1 MKHLENRPSGGV
13 LSSSLQALNFPGGWF
28 LPLEESGGGRRTSA
42 PSCYLRH
49 VANPARSPRTTCS
62 RRPCTQG
69 RRSWRGDRGGKEKDH
84 NLRANA
90 NTAWSPPAIS
100 LFLLASRAL
109 LLPINL
115 SPKRFSRFN
124 PADGSCRRAQT
135 NHFSSNR
142 SPINKVNLFLS
153 RNFSF
158 KLEHVFSPREISHEG
173 FLVCFCGIYLFSW
186 IILFRVATLPC
197 V

>member
-49 VANPARSPRTTCS
+49 VANPARSPRTTCF

-100 LFLLASRAL
+100 LFTRFEGPSFATRRSTFLRNDAFRAL
-109 LLPINL
+109 TPQTDRIVERKQTISRPIVL
-115 SPKRFSRFN
+115 
-124 PADGSCRRAQT
+124 Q
-135 NHFSSNR
+135 
-142 SPINKVNLFLS
+142 
-153 RNFSF
+153 
-158 KLEHVFSPREISHEG
+158 
-173 FLVCFCGIYLFSW
+173 
-186 IILFRVATLPC
+186 
-197 V
+197 